1 MIMQRRQQGQG
12 AEELGHAGSGFVES
26 TERAMAC
33 AVRLIDA
40 RRREKVGICGEDVLV
55 VLRTM
60 LVLVRSNQPT
70 QIQTCYQLLRQPE
83 VVKELA
89 EILLED
95 RGYTSD
101 VSLLLLSGTH
111 SQKALQW
118 LYHLSKYTGALTF
131 EDARQ
136 FLCNPPLRIRAV
148 CAAKVS
154 WYSVPQT

>member
-1 MIMQRRQQGQG
+1 MQRRQQDHG
-12 AEELGHAGSGFVES
+12 AEELGHTGSGFVES

-40 RRREKVGICGEDVLV
+40 RRREKVGIRGEDVLV
-55 VLRTM
+55 VLHTM

-83 VVKELA
+83 VVKELS

-95 RGYTSD
+95 RGYPSD

-111 SQKALQW
+111 SQK
-118 LYHLSKYTGALTF
+118 
-131 EDARQ
+131 
-136 FLCNPPLRIRAV
+136 
-148 CAAKVS
+148 
-154 WYSVPQT
+154 